1 MFHNSNVSFMS
12 FILSNGRGISIN
24 RQNIMKSS
32 NQQGKKKRKY
42 AKYGKEFGENRNSN
56 NEEFKICKN

>member
-1 MFHNSNVSFMS
+1 MS